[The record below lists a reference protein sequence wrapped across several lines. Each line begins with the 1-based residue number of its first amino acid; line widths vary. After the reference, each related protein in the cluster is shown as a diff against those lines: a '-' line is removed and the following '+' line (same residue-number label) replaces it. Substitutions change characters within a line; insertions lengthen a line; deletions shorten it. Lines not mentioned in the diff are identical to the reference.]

1 MTLPYGG
8 YGRKEDA
15 VLKERLAAI
24 KATLSKHGQEHVL
37 RWFDQ
42 LSEAERGE
50 LIEQVERL
58 DFDEIERFREL
69 VGSPNQFAAAG
80 HIEPPTVTRVEPNSP
95 EWRRARVTG
104 QELLREGKVAVVM
117 VAGGQGTRLGF
128 DGPKGTFAITPVR
141 NKTLF
146 QLHAEKLQALAERFG
161 RAIRWYVMT
170 SPANDAATRE
180 FFERQ
185 RYFGLNREEVKFF
198 VQPMVPALDGEGR
211 LVMDGRAHVFTSP
224 NGHGGTFGALLQ
236 TGMIDDMERCGVEEV
251 FYFQVD
257 NALVRVADAVFL
269 GLHHQAG
276 AQMSCK
282 VCPRRDAFER
292 VGVVALIKGRVLVVE
307 YSDLSEEFATELD
320 ESGELR
326 YRAGNIAIHVFR
338 VDFVRRMERDG
349 VELLWHVARKKVP
362 CLDESGNR
370 LEPDEPNAYK
380 FERFIFDALPIAEE
394 VVVME
399 VDRKEEFAPL
409 KQLTGQDSVETA
421 REAMVEQ
428 AARWLSAA
436 GVDVPRDEGG
446 SVKFPLEISPLV
458 ALEPQ
463 DLPGKI
469 PPETVIDGP
478 FYLSTD

>member
-8 YGRKEDA
+8 YGRKKDT
-15 VLKERLAAI
+15 VLKERLAALR
-24 KATLSKHGQEHVL
+24 ATLSQHGQEHVL
-37 RWFDQ
+37 RWFEE

-50 LIEQVERL
+50 LLDQVERL
-58 DFDEIERFREL
+58 DWDEIERFREL
-69 VGSPNQFAAAG
+69 VGSPIVAAR
-80 HIEPPTVTRVEPNSP
+80 HVEPPTVIRVEPGSP
-95 EWRRARVTG
+95 EWRRARLIG
-104 QELLREGKVAVVM
+104 QELLREGKVAVVT
-117 VAGGQGTRLGF
+117 VAGGHGTRLGF
-128 DGPKGTFAITPVR
+128 DDPKGTFVITPVR

-146 QLHAEKLQALAERFG
+146 QLHAEKLQALVERFG

-170 SPANDAATRE
+170 SPANDAATRR
-180 FFERQ
+180 FFERHQ
-185 RYFGLNREEVKFF
+185 YFGLSRDDVKLF
-198 VQPMVPALDGEGR
+198 VQPMVPALDGDRR

-224 NGHGGTFGALLQ
+224 NGHGGTFGALLK
-236 TGMIDDMERCGVEEV
+236 TGMIDDMERCGIEEV
-251 FYFQVD
+251 FCFQVD

-292 VGVVALIKGRVLVVE
+292 VGVVVLIDGRTHVVE
-307 YSDLSEEFATELD
+307 YSDLSEELAAERD
-320 ESGELR
+320 ESGGLR

-338 VDFVRRMERDG
+338 VDFVRRLERDG
-349 VELLWHVARKKVP
+349 VELPWHVARKKVP
-362 CLDESGNR
+362 CLDESGSR
-370 LEPDEPNAYK
+370 LEPDEPNAYQ

-436 GVDVPRDEGG
+436 GVVVPRDEGG
-446 SVKFPLEISPLV
+446 RVRFPLEISPLV
-458 ALEPQ
+458 ALEAQ
-463 DLPGKI
+463 DLSGKV

-478 FYLSTD
+478 FYLGRD